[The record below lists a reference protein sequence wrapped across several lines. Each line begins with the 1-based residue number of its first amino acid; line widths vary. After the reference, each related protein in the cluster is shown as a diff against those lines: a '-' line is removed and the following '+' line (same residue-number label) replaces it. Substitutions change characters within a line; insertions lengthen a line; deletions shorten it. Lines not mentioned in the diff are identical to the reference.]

1 MKWVLNCVF
10 LCVWLQYGMT
20 PLILATQKNSEQL
33 INVLIHAGADV
44 DAIAKNVIT
53 ITITPIIDLDSIDFF
68 PAEPCT
74 LCSLT

>member
-1 MKWVLNCVF
+1 
-10 LCVWLQYGMT
+10 MT

-44 DAIAKNVIT
+44 DAKNVIT
-53 ITITPIIDLDSIDFF
+53 ITITPIIDPDAIDFF
-68 PAEPCT
+68 PADPRT

>member
-1 MKWVLNCVF
+1 
-10 LCVWLQYGMT
+10 MT

-44 DAIAKNVIT
+44 DAKNVII

-68 PAEPCT
+68 PADPCT